1 MSQVNIEQNGA
12 VQPGAARSEQSP
24 YLLLFIILVL
34 AAVATWIIPAGKFD
48 HETRNGITFA
58 VKGSLH
64 EVARSG
70 VYPGE
75 IFMAIVQGVIKAA
88 PIIFLILFT
97 GGLLAVIEATGAIA
111 TALNSLSRSTKIS
124 DTRVVLIFGVIFAIL
139 GTTGV
144 VQNSVVAFVPI
155 GLLVARSLGLSPMI
169 GTALV
174 YLTCAAGFNVS
185 VLGPATT
192 GLTQHLAQLPL
203 FSGMLLRGITCL
215 LFVITV
221 MVYLIIQ
228 VKRLRADGQVRSEQM
243 VQSDTKLV
251 ITGRHKLILIACAV
265 TLLAFMAGT
274 VTLHWATNEMSAMF
288 IILSIVVGMIGRM
301 SGSAIANTFLAGCS
315 QLVKG
320 GFIVGMAGAISV
332 VLQQGNILDP
342 IVGFLSDLLAP
353 VHPAIAAVGMF
364 VSAAL
369 MHFGISSGSGESAL
383 LIPIFSPL
391 GDNLGLTRQV
401 TVQTVLLG
409 EGIVN
414 SISPTSGVLMAA
426 LATANISFGKWI
438 KFVAPVVAIWFVI
451 CVVTLLIGVAI
462 NWGPF

>member
-1 MSQVNIEQNGA
+1 MSQVNIEQKGA

-124 DTRVVLIFGVIFAIL
+124 DTRVILIFGVIFAIL

-169 GTALV
+169 GMALV

-288 IILSIVVGMIGRM
+288 IILSIVVGMIGRLP
-301 SGSAIANTFLAGCS
+301 GSAIANTFLAGCS

-353 VHPAIAAVGMF
+353 VHPAIAAIGMF

>member
-1 MSQVNIEQNGA
+1 
-12 VQPGAARSEQSP
+12 
-24 YLLLFIILVL
+24 
-34 AAVATWIIPAGKFD
+34 
-48 HETRNGITFA
+48 
-58 VKGSLH
+58 
-64 EVARSG
+64 
-70 VYPGE
+70 
-75 IFMAIVQGVIKAA
+75 
-88 PIIFLILFT
+88 
-97 GGLLAVIEATGAIA
+97 
-111 TALNSLSRSTKIS
+111 
-124 DTRVVLIFGVIFAIL
+124 
-139 GTTGV
+139 V

-169 GTALV
+169 GMALV
-174 YLTCAAGFNVS
+174 YLTCAAGFNVA

-215 LFVITV
+215 LFVLTV
-221 MVYLIIQ
+221 MTYLIIS
-228 VKRLRADGQVRSEQM
+228 VKRARNNGEVRIEQTA
-243 VQSDTKLV
+243 QNDESLA
-251 ITGRHKLILIACAV
+251 ITGRHKLILLTCAA
-265 TLLAFMAGT
+265 TLIVFMIGT
-274 VTLHWATNEMSAMF
+274 VQLHWATNEMSAMF
-288 IILSIVVGMIGRM
+288 IILSIMVGMMGRM
-301 SGSAIANTFLAGCS
+301 SGSAIANTFLTGCS

-364 VSAAL
+364 ISAAL
-369 MHFGISSGSGESAL
+369 MHFSISSGSGESAL

-426 LATANISFGKWI
+426 LATANISFSKWI
-438 KFVAPVVAIWFVI
+438 KFVAPVVAIWFAI